1 MYKINYVSLDKQW
14 LEERDELL
22 PLLEEVLRSGQ
33 YIGSKYVEE
42 FEKSA
47 ALFCQTKHCIG
58 LNSGTDALV
67 FGLAAMGI
75 TRGDEVITPPNSFIA
90 STSAIRHLGAIPKF
104 VDVLP
109 DQNLDPKKIESAIT
123 SKTKAIMPVHLTGRM
138 ARIDEIK
145 KIADKYHLQIIED
158 SAQSMGSKY
167 NHIPSGKLGDV
178 GCFSAHPLKNL
189 NACGDAGFLVTDNDE
204 FAEKIRVFRNHGL
217 VDRNKVREFGYV
229 SRMDAIQA
237 VILSFRLRRLS
248 EVTKKRRA
256 NAALYTE
263 LLDKNLVFIPEERA
277 EEFNTYHTYVIQVN
291 NRDRLKKSLESEGI
305 ETAIHY
311 PIPIHLQPA
320 AQNLG
325 YKLGDFPITEDQSN
339 KILTLPVNQYLSS
352 EDIAHVA
359 ERINYFMKQ

>member
-1 MYKINYVSLDKQW
+1 
-14 LEERDELL
+14 
-22 PLLEEVLRSGQ
+22 
-33 YIGSKYVEE
+33 
-42 FEKSA
+42 
-47 ALFCQTKHCIG
+47 
-58 LNSGTDALV
+58 
-67 FGLAAMGI
+67 
-75 TRGDEVITPPNSFIA
+75 
-90 STSAIRHLGAIPKF
+90 
-104 VDVLP
+104 
-109 DQNLDPKKIESAIT
+109 
-123 SKTKAIMPVHLTGRM
+123 
-138 ARIDEIK
+138 
-145 KIADKYHLQIIED
+145 
-158 SAQSMGSKY
+158 
-167 NHIPSGKLGDV
+167 
-178 GCFSAHPLKNL
+178 
-189 NACGDAGFLVTDNDE
+189 VTDNDE